1 MKVSVEWLS
10 EFVSPL
16 PAPEELARRLTRA
29 GLEVE
34 GMERP
39 AEALRGVVV
48 ARITA
53 AAPHPDAAKLTVTQV
68 EVGAERLQVV
78 CGAKNFQVGDLVPLA
93 TVGTTLPGGPT
104 IQRASLRGVESHG
117 MLCSGKELGV
127 SDDAS
132 GLLVLPKDLV
142 PGTPLAKALGLEDT
156 VLEVNVTPN
165 RGDALSHLGVA
176 REAAAVLRLPLQRKL
191 RVPVESDGL
200 ASDAI
205 RIEIADPVGCP
216 RFTARVLE
224 GVRIGPSPAWL
235 RRRLERCGVRSISNV
250 VDVTNYVMLELGQPM
265 HAFDLDRIQGGL
277 LRVRRA
283 REGEPLVTLDGKQR
297 TLVADDLVIED
308 VRGAQSLAGTMGG
321 ADTEVNDGT
330 TRVLLEAANWD
341 PGTIRRMARRHQL
354 HSEASYRFE
363 RGVDR
368 SVLPEVLDNAA
379 ALMAELSG
387 ATVRRGRI
395 DVQPRPAERRTVAL
409 GRGDVET
416 LLGAPVPEEEVRSI
430 LSSLG
435 FVAEGPGRWR
445 VPGWR
450 NDVER
455 PEDLVEEVARIRG
468 YEHIPSVLPASSG
481 ALTPEPAWVEVERRI
496 RGALSGAGFD
506 EVVNYSFVD
515 PAVLPWVTPRAL
527 EKLGTPVGAV
537 ALKNPLTPQQAVMR
551 TTLLASLLGNV
562 SFNLRQQ
569 PESLRLYE
577 MGRSY
582 LRDPHGGKDRRP
594 VTEERLH
601 VSGVLW
607 GRRDPRGWATKET
620 SNDFSDAKGAVEA
633 MLSALSAGELT
644 CRLARV
650 APFHPRATAEARVG
664 DVVLGWIG
672 EVHPLVGQQLG
683 LPPGVFAFELEFAAL
698 EKVAR
703 LSPQFRPLPR
713 FPAVLRDVAVVVPV
727 SMEAADVRS
736 VVLEVGQPL
745 VEDAVLFDVYTG
757 APLPEGQKNLAF
769 ALSYRSAE
777 RTLRDEE
784 VQEAH
789 RRIVEEVQRRLG
801 GQLRGR

>member
-1 MKVSVEWLS
+1 
-10 EFVSPL
+10 
-16 PAPEELARRLTRA
+16 
-29 GLEVE
+29 
-34 GMERP
+34 MERP
-39 AEALRGVVV
+39 AEALHGVVV
-48 ARITA
+48 ARVAA

-68 EVGAERLQVV
+68 EAGADRLQIV

-93 TVGTTLPGGPT
+93 TVGTSLPGGPT
-104 IQRASLRGVESHG
+104 IQRASLRGVESQG
-117 MLCSGKELGV
+117 MLCSGKELGL

-132 GLLVLPKDLV
+132 GLLLLPKDLV

-191 RVPVESDGL
+191 RVPVESRAV

-205 RIEIADPVGCP
+205 RIEIADPAGCP

-224 GVRIGPSPAWL
+224 GVRIGPSPSWL
-235 RRRLERCGVRSISNV
+235 RRRLERCGVRSITNV

-283 REGEPLVTLDGKQR
+283 REGEPLVTLDGKKR

-308 VRGAQSLAGTMGG
+308 ARGAQSLAGTMGG
-321 ADTEVNDGT
+321 ADTEVSDKT

-368 SVLPEVLDNAA
+368 TVLPEVLDHAA

-387 ATVRRGRI
+387 ATVRKGRI
-395 DVQPRPAERRTVAL
+395 DVHPRPAEPRIVPMGAS
-409 GRGDVET
+409 DVERI
-416 LLGAPVPEEEVRSI
+416 LGAPVPEEEIRSI

-435 FVAEGPGRWR
+435 FVAGVPRPWL

-455 PEDLVEEVARIRG
+455 TEDLVEEVARIRG
-468 YEHIPSVLPASSG
+468 YEHIPSVLPGSSG
-481 ALTPEPAWVEVERRI
+481 ALIPEPARNEVERRI

-506 EVVNYSFVD
+506 EAVNYSFVD

-527 EKLGTPVGAV
+527 EKLGAPVGAV

-562 SFNLRQQ
+562 SVNLRHQ

-577 MGRSY
+577 IGRSY

-594 VTEERLH
+594 VAEERHH

-607 GRRDPRGWATKET
+607 GRRDPRGWAAKDA

-664 DVVLGWIG
+664 EVVLGWIG
-672 EVHPLVGQQLG
+672 ELHPVVAQQLA
-683 LPPGVFAFELEFAAL
+683 LPPGVFAFELELAAL
-698 EKVAR
+698 EKVAE
-703 LSPQFRPLPR
+703 LSPHFRPLPR
-713 FPAVLRDVAVVVPV
+713 YPAVLRDLAVVVPV

-745 VEDAVLFDVYTG
+745 VADAALFDVYTG

-769 ALSYRSAE
+769 ALSYRSPE

>member
-53 AAPHPDAAKLTVTQV
+53 AAPHPGAEKLTVAQV
-68 EVGAERLQVV
+68 EAGGERLQIV

-93 TVGTTLPGGPT
+93 TVGTTIPGGPT

-117 MLCSGKELGV
+117 MLCSGRELGL

-132 GLLVLPKDLV
+132 GLLILPEDLV
-142 PGTPLAKALGLEDT
+142 PGTPLASALGLEDT

-165 RGDALSHLGVA
+165 RGDALSHLGVG
-176 REAAAVLRLPLQRKL
+176 REAAAVLRVPLQRKL
-191 RVPVESDGL
+191 RVPAESG
-200 ASDAI
+200 APVSDAI

-224 GVRIGPSPAWL
+224 SVRIGPSPAWL

-283 REGEPLVTLDGKQR
+283 REGEPLITLDGKQR

-321 ADTEVNDGT
+321 ADTEVGEKT

-354 HSEASYRFE
+354 HSEASHRFE

-368 SVLPEVLDNAA
+368 SVLPEVLDHAA

-387 ATVRRGRI
+387 ASVRRGRI
-395 DVQPRPAERRTVAL
+395 DVYPRPAEPRTVAL
-409 GRGDVET
+409 GPDDVEG
-416 LLGAPVPEEEVRSI
+416 LLGAPVLEEEVRAI

-435 FVAEGPGRWR
+435 FVAESGGRWR

-450 NDVER
+450 SDVER
-455 PEDLVEEVARIRG
+455 PEDLVEEVARVRG
-468 YEHIPSVLPASSG
+468 YEHIPSFLPASSG
-481 ALTPEPAWVEVERRI
+481 SLTPEPAWVEVERRI

-515 PAVLPWVTPRAL
+515 PDVLPWVTPRAV
-527 EKLGTPVGAV
+527 EKLGTSVGAV
-537 ALKNPLTPQQAVMR
+537 TLRNPLTPQQAVMR
-551 TTLLASLLGNV
+551 TTLLASLLPNV
-562 SFNLRQQ
+562 AYNLRHQ

-577 MGRSY
+577 IGRAY
-582 LRDPHGGKDRRP
+582 LRDPHGGKDLRP
-594 VTEERLH
+594 VAEERLH
-601 VSGVLW
+601 VGGVLW
-607 GRRDPRGWATKET
+607 GRGD
-620 SNDFSDAKGAVEA
+620 DFADAKGAVEA
-633 MLSALSAGELT
+633 ILSALSADELT

-664 DVVLGWIG
+664 EVVLGWIG
-672 EVHPLVGQQLG
+672 EVHPLVAEHLE
-683 LPPGVFAFELEFAAL
+683 LPRGVFAFELEFAAL

-713 FPAVLRDVAVVVPV
+713 YPAVLRDLAVVVPV
-727 SMEAADVRS
+727 SMEAAEVRA
-736 VVLEVGQPL
+736 VIREVGQPL
-745 VEDAVLFDVYTG
+745 VEDAALFDVYTG
-757 APLPEGQKNLAF
+757 APLPDGQKNLAF
-769 ALSYRSAE
+769 ALTYRSEE
-777 RTLRDEE
+777 RTLRDDE

>member
-1 MKVSVEWLS
+1 VKISFEWLQ

-16 PAPEELARRLTRA
+16 PAPDELARRLTRA

-34 GMERP
+34 GLERP
-39 AEALRGVVV
+39 AEALTGVVV
-48 ARITA
+48 ARIVA
-53 AAPHPDAAKLTVTQV
+53 AAPHPDAEKLTVTQV
-68 EVGAERLQVV
+68 EAGSSRLQIV

-93 TVGTTLPGGPT
+93 MVGTSLPGGPT
-104 IQRASLRGVESHG
+104 IQRASLRGVESQG
-117 MLCSGKELGV
+117 MLCSGKELNL

-132 GLLVLPKDLV
+132 GLLILPKELV
-142 PGTPLAKALGLEDT
+142 PGTPLAAALGLEDT

-176 REAAAVLRLPLQRKL
+176 REAATVLGVPLHRKL
-191 RVPVESDGL
+191 RVPAESGAP

-205 RIEIADPVGCP
+205 RVEVADPAGCP

-250 VDVTNYVMLELGQPM
+250 VDITNYVMLELGQPM

-283 REGEPLVTLDGKQR
+283 REGEPLTTLDGKQR
-297 TLVADDLVIED
+297 ILVADDLVIED
-308 VRGAQSLAGTMGG
+308 TRGAQSLAGTMGG

-368 SVLPEVLDNAA
+368 TVLPEVLDHAA

-395 DVQPRPAERRTVAL
+395 DVHPRPAEPRLVAL
-409 GRGDVET
+409 GAGEVEG
-416 LLGAPVPEEEVRSI
+416 LLGAPVPPEEIRSI
-430 LSSLG
+430 LTSLG
-435 FVAEGPGRWR
+435 FAAESGGRWR

-450 NDVER
+450 HDVER

-481 ALTPEPAWVEVERRI
+481 ELVPEPAWVEVERRI

-515 PAVLPWVTPRAL
+515 AELLPWVTPRAL
-527 EKLGTPVGAV
+527 EKLGSPVGAV
-537 ALKNPLTPQQAVMR
+537 TLKNPLTPQQGVMR
-551 TTLLASLLGNV
+551 TTVLASLLSNV
-562 SFNLRQQ
+562 ATNLRHQ

-577 MGRSY
+577 IGRAY
-582 LRDPHGGKDRRP
+582 LRDPHGGKDLRP
-594 VTEERLH
+594 VSEERLH
-601 VSGVLW
+601 VAGVLW
-607 GRRDPRGWATKET
+607 GRREARGWT
-620 SNDFSDAKGAVEA
+620 SKDAPNDFADARGAVEA
-633 MLSALSAGELT
+633 IVSALSAGELT

-664 DVVLGWIG
+664 EVVLGWLG
-672 EVHPLVGQQLG
+672 EVHPLVARHLG

-698 EKVAR
+698 ERVAR
-703 LSPQFRPLPR
+703 LSPQFQPLPR
-713 FPAVLRDVAVVVPV
+713 YPAVLRDLAVVVPV
-727 SMEAADVRS
+727 SMEAAEVRA
-736 VVLEVGQPL
+736 VIREVGQPL
-745 VEDAVLFDVYTG
+745 VEDATLFDVYTG
-757 APLPEGQKNLAF
+757 APVPEGQKNLAF
-769 ALSYRSAE
+769 ALTYRAPD
-777 RTLRDEE
+777 RTLRDDE

-789 RRIVEEVQRRLG
+789 RRIVDEVQRRLG
-801 GQLRGR
+801 GQLRAR

>member
-39 AEALRGVVV
+39 AEALQGVVV
-48 ARITA
+48 ARIAA
-53 AAPHPDAAKLTVTQV
+53 AAPHPGAEKLTVTQV
-68 EVGAERLQVV
+68 EAGGERLQIV

-93 TVGTTLPGGPT
+93 MVGTTLPGGPT

-117 MLCSGKELGV
+117 MLCSGKELGL

-132 GLLVLPKDLV
+132 GLLILPGDLV
-142 PGTPLAKALGLEDT
+142 PGTPLASALGLEDS

-165 RGDALSHLGVA
+165 RGDALSHLGVG
-176 REAAAVLRLPLQRKL
+176 REAAAVLRVPLKRKL
-191 RVPVESDGL
+191 RVPAESG
-200 ASDAI
+200 APVSDAI

-265 HAFDLDRIQGGL
+265 HSFDLDRIQGGL

-283 REGEPLVTLDGKQR
+283 REGEPLTTLDGKQR

-321 ADTEVNDGT
+321 ADTEVSEKT

-368 SVLPEVLDNAA
+368 TVLPEVLDHGA

-395 DVQPRPAERRTVAL
+395 DLHPRPAEPPLVPL
-409 GRGDVET
+409 GAGDVQG
-416 LLGAPVPEEEVRSI
+416 LLGAPVPEEEVRAV

-435 FVAEGPGRWR
+435 FAAEGAGHWR

-481 ALTPEPAWVEVERRI
+481 SLTPEPAWVEVDRRI

-515 PAVLPWVTPRAL
+515 PAVLPWITPRAV
-527 EKLGTPVGAV
+527 EKLGTPVKAV
-537 ALKNPLTPQQAVMR
+537 TLKNPLTPQQAVMR
-551 TTLLASLLGNV
+551 TSLLASLLPNV
-562 SFNLRQQ
+562 ASNLRQQ
-569 PESLRLYE
+569 PQSLRLYE
-577 MGRSY
+577 IGRAY
-582 LRDPHGGKDRRP
+582 LGDPHGGNDLRP
-594 VTEERLH
+594 VAEERLH
-601 VSGVLW
+601 VAGVLW
-607 GRRDPRGWATKET
+607 GRRDPRGWTAKDD
-620 SNDFSDAKGAVEA
+620 SNDFADAKGAVEA
-633 MLSALSAGELT
+633 ILSALAADELT
-644 CRLARV
+644 CRVARV

-664 DVVLGWIG
+664 EVVLGWIG
-672 EVHPLVGQQLG
+672 ELHPLVAEKME
-683 LPPGVFAFELEFAAL
+683 LPPGVFAFEVDFGAL

-713 FPAVLRDVAVVVPV
+713 YPAVLRDLAVVVPV
-727 SMEAADVRS
+727 SMQAAEVRE
-736 VVLEVGQPL
+736 VIREVGQPL
-745 VEDAVLFDVYTG
+745 VEDAALFDVYTG
-757 APLPEGQKNLAF
+757 TPLPVGQKNLAF
-769 ALSYRSAE
+769 ALTYRSAE
-777 RTLRDEE
+777 RTLRDDE
-784 VQEAH
+784 VHEAH
-789 RRIVEEVQRRLG
+789 GRIVEEVQRRLG

>member
-1 MKVSVEWLS
+1 MKVSVEWLHD
-10 EFVSPL
+10 FVSPL
-16 PAPEELARRLTRA
+16 PDAGELARRLTRA

-39 AEALRGVVV
+39 AEAMKGVVV
-48 ARITA
+48 ARIAA
-53 AAPHPDAAKLTVTQV
+53 AAPHPNAEKLSVTQV
-68 EVGAERLQVV
+68 EAGGERLQVV

-93 TVGTTLPGGPT
+93 TVGTALPGGPT
-104 IQRASLRGVESHG
+104 IQATSLRGVESHG
-117 MLCSGKELGV
+117 MLCSGRELGL
-127 SDDAS
+127 SEDAS
-132 GLLVLPKDLV
+132 GLLILPKELV

-191 RVPVESDGL
+191 RVPAESG
-200 ASDAI
+200 APVSDAI
-205 RIEIADPVGCP
+205 RLEIGDPVGCP

-224 GVRIGPSPAWL
+224 GVRIGPSPEWL

-265 HAFDLDRIQGGL
+265 HAFDLDRIQGGF

-283 REGEPLVTLDGKQR
+283 RECEPLTTLDGKQR

-321 ADTEVNDGT
+321 ADTEVSERT

-354 HSEASYRFE
+354 QSEASYRFE

-368 SVLPEVLDNAA
+368 TVLPEVLDHAA

-395 DVQPRPAERRTVAL
+395 DLYPRPAEPRAVAL
-409 GRGDVET
+409 GKGGVEG

-430 LSSLG
+430 LGSLG
-435 FVAEGPGRWR
+435 FSGGPDGRWR

-515 PAVLPWVTPRAL
+515 PDLLPWVTPRAL
-527 EKLGTPVGAV
+527 EKLGTSVESV

-551 TTLLASLLGNV
+551 TTLLASLLPNV
-562 SFNLRQQ
+562 AFNLRHQ

-577 MGRSY
+577 IGRVY
-582 LRDPHGGKDRRP
+582 LRDPHGGKDLRP
-594 VTEERLH
+594 VAEERLH
-601 VSGVLW
+601 VAGVLW
-607 GRRDPRGWATKET
+607 GRRDPRGWTAKDAPH
-620 SNDFSDAKGAVEA
+620 DFADARGTVEA
-633 MLSALSAGELT
+633 ILSALSAGELT

-650 APFHPRATAEARVG
+650 APFHPRATAQARVE

-672 EVHPLVGQQLG
+672 EVHPLVAQHLE
-683 LPPGVFAFELEFAAL
+683 LPPGIFAFELEFAAL
-698 EKVAR
+698 EKVSR
-703 LSPQFRPLPR
+703 LSPQFQPLPR
-713 FPAVLRDVAVVVPV
+713 YPAVLRDVAVVVPV
-727 SMEAADVRS
+727 SMEAAEVRA
-736 VVLEVGQPL
+736 VIREVGQPL
-745 VEDAVLFDVYTG
+745 VEDAALFDVYTG

-769 ALSYRSAE
+769 ALTYRSPE
-777 RTLRDEE
+777 RTLRDDE

>member
-176 REAAAVLRLPLQRKL
+176 REAASVLRLPLQRKL

-368 SVLPEVLDNAA
+368 SVLPEVLDHAA

-445 VPGWR
+445 VRAHPLGAPG
-450 NDVER
+450 E
-455 PEDLVEEVARIRG
+455 L
-468 YEHIPSVLPASSG
+468 
-481 ALTPEPAWVEVERRI
+481 RR
-496 RGALSGAGFD
+496 AHAGAG
-506 EVVNYSFVD
+506 VGRGGAAH
-515 PAVLPWVTPRAL
+515 PRRAL
-527 EKLGTPVGAV
+527 RRG
-537 ALKNPLTPQQAVMR
+537 
-551 TTLLASLLGNV
+551 
-562 SFNLRQQ
+562 LR
-569 PESLRLYE
+569 R
-577 MGRSY
+577 
-582 LRDPHGGKDRRP
+582 GGELQLRRP
-594 VTEERLH
+594 GGPAL
-601 VSGVLW
+601 G
-607 GRRDPRGWATKET
+607 
-620 SNDFSDAKGAVEA
+620 DAA
-633 MLSALSAGELT
+633 SAGEA
-644 CRLARV
+644 RDAGGRRRAEEPAHAAAGGDADHLARV
-650 APFHPRATAEARVG
+650 PPRERVVQPPPAAGVAP
-664 DVVLGWIG
+664 
-672 EVHPLVGQQLG
+672 
-683 LPPGVFAFELEFAAL
+683 
-698 EKVAR
+698 
-703 LSPQFRPLPR
+703 S
-713 FPAVLRDVAVVVPV
+713 LRD
-727 SMEAADVRS
+727 
-736 VVLEVGQPL
+736 GPL
-745 VEDAVLFDVYTG
+745 LPARPPRREGPAPGDGG
-757 APLPEGQKNLAF
+757 APPCLRR
-769 ALSYRSAE
+769 ALGTA
-777 RTLRDEE
+777 
-784 VQEAH
+784 
-789 RRIVEEVQRRLG
+789 
-801 GQLRGR
+801 

>member
-34 GMERP
+34 GMHRP
-39 AEALRGVVV
+39 AEALAGVVV
-48 ARITA
+48 ARVAA
-53 AAPHPDAAKLTVTQV
+53 AAPHPGAEKLTVAQV
-68 EVGAERLQVV
+68 EAGGAPLQIV

-93 TVGTTLPGGPT
+93 TVGATLPGGPT
-104 IQRASLRGVESHG
+104 IQQASLRGVESHG
-117 MLCSGKELGV
+117 MLCSGKELGL

-132 GLLVLPKDLV
+132 GLLILPKDLI

-176 REAAAVLRLPLQRKL
+176 REAGAVLRLPLQRKL
-191 RVPVESDGL
+191 RVPPESGAP

-224 GVRIGPSPAWL
+224 GVKIGPSPAWL
-235 RRRLERCGVRSISNV
+235 RRRLERCGIRSISNI

-283 REGEPLVTLDGKQR
+283 REGEPLTTLDGKQR

-321 ADTEVNDGT
+321 ADTEVSEKT

-368 SVLPEVLDNAA
+368 SVLPEVLDHAA

-387 ATVRRGRI
+387 ASVRRGRI
-395 DVQPRPAERRTVAL
+395 DLYPRPAEPRAVPL
-409 GRGDVET
+409 GKGDVDG

-430 LSSLG
+430 LGSLG
-435 FVAEGPGRWR
+435 FAAEQGNRWR

-450 NDVER
+450 QDVER
-455 PEDLVEEVARIRG
+455 PEDLVEEVARVRG

-481 ALTPEPAWVEVERRI
+481 TLTPEPSWVEVERRV

-551 TTLLASLLGNV
+551 TSLLASLLSNV
-562 SFNLRQQ
+562 ALNVRHQ
-569 PESLRLYE
+569 PDSLRLYE
-577 MGRSY
+577 LGRTY
-582 LRDPHGGKDRRP
+582 LRDPHGGKDLRP

-601 VSGVLW
+601 VAGVLW
-607 GRRDPRGWATKET
+607 GRRDPRGWTAKDAT
-620 SNDFSDAKGAVEA
+620 NDFADAKGAVEA
-633 MLSALSAGELT
+633 ILSALSAEELS

-664 DVVLGWIG
+664 EVVLGWIG
-672 EVHPLVGQQLG
+672 ELHPLVTRQLE
-683 LPPGVFAFELEFAAL
+683 LPPGIFAFELEFGAL

-703 LSPQFRPLPR
+703 LSPRFRPLPR
-713 FPAVLRDVAVVVPV
+713 YPAVLRDLAVVVP
-727 SMEAADVRS
+727 AAMQAAEVRA
-736 VVLEVGQPL
+736 VILEVGQPL
-745 VEDAVLFDVYTG
+745 VEDATLFDVYTG

-777 RTLRDEE
+777 RTLRDDE

-789 RRIVEEVQRRLG
+789 RRIVDEVQRRLG